1 MEIFWLSA
9 KEQKIICSKPFYI
22 PKAPKICIV
31 FIVLENVN
39 KVTRWLYSWAKKAVN
54 QKVSSNIWPTYLRE
68 SNIFVSKKSNIF
80 VEARLLQCEA
90 VTLPM
95 SSKCVGNAWR
105 GSWRWKWAWKLETT
119 FENWRQ
125 HLNLICQPFAN
136 ADFTQI
142 WKAPLY
148 TIIKSHLK
156 YFHLIHKSRPI
167 IILNCFPFITI
178 CISIFI

>member
-1 MEIFWLSA
+1 MEIFWLLT
-9 KEQKIICSKPFYI
+9 KEQKNICSKPFYI

-105 GSWRWKWAWKLETT
+105 GAGGENGL
-119 FENWRQ
+119 ENWRQ

-142 WKAPLY
+142 WKPPLY
-148 TIIKSHLK
+148 TLIKSHLK
-156 YFHLIHKSRPI
+156 YFHLIHKSKPI